1 MACVICG
8 ASAAVLRGYGD
19 WMVDKTES
27 FTRLDMMK
35 SWSGKWVC
43 FQPWASNDFEVA
55 YFLTKPYP
63 TEVIIRVRLKFGG
76 YPLVNSHITMGR
88 STMLCSWLNQHKST
102 ISMAIFNSKLWM
114 FTRPGSPIH
123 GITLW
128 KIMASRWCQ
137 TMGFY
142 MNFPGQNGLLK
153 LTGDWCHVYFH
164 AKKSQLSS

>member
-35 SWSGKWVC
+35 SWMGKWVC

-76 YPLVNSHITMGR
+76 YPLVNSHITMGNHHA
-88 STMLCSWLNQHKST
+88 MKMGIHQL
-102 ISMAIFNSKLWM
+102 FLWP
-114 FTRPGSPIH
+114 FSIANCKRLPGRVAQF
-123 GITLW
+123 
-128 KIMASRWCQ
+128 MASPCGKSMGVTVMQ
-137 TMGFY
+137 TMGFEL
-142 MNFPGQNGLLK
+142 PWPSGLMLK
-153 LTGDWCHVYFH
+153 LTGNWCHVHFH